1 MHWIAAR
8 SSLIV
13 EEHTDQGGNDMTDL
27 TGKVAVVTGSAR
39 GIGEAIAKRFAS
51 LGANVVIN
59 YSADEENARRTAS
72 EIEAAGGRAHVVQ
85 ADISSLPDIDRLFD
99 EAVSTFGSIDIVV
112 ANAGREAIGQLSADI
127 TEDDFDRIFNVNAKG
142 SFFTLQKAAKVL
154 ADRGRLISIGST
166 STIFPYSGMGLY
178 SSSKVVAAQFVRILA
193 LELASRAITVNTIL
207 PTGILG
213 AGVFADPANSEA
225 FRASDAQMGRIDGR
239 VGTPADV
246 ADAAE
251 YFAGDLAGWVSGQTL
266 TVAGGG
272 IG

>member
-1 MHWIAAR
+1 
-8 SSLIV
+8 
-13 EEHTDQGGNDMTDL
+13 MTDL

-51 LGANVVIN
+51 LGANVVVN
-59 YSADEENARRTAS
+59 YSTDEENARRTAS

-99 EAVSTFGSIDIVV
+99 ETLTTFGSVDIVV
-112 ANAGREAIGQLSADI
+112 ANAGREVVGQLAADV
-127 TEDDFDRIFNVNAKG
+127 TEDDFDRLFSVNAKG
-142 SFFTLQKAAKVL
+142 AFFTLQKAAKVL
-154 ADRGRLISIGST
+154 TDGGRLISIGST
-166 STIFPYSGMGLY
+166 TTIFPYSGLGLY

-213 AGVFADPANSEA
+213 AGVFADPAGAEA
-225 FRASDAQMGRIDGR
+225 FRAGDAQMGRIDGR
-239 VGTPADV
+239 VGTPEDV

-251 YFAGDLAGWVSGQTL
+251 YFVGDLAGWVSGQTL
-266 TVAGGG
+266 TVAGGA
-272 IG
+272 IA